1 MFSIQQWEE
10 IVNQYQYFNGT
21 INQFCQTKGIT
32 KAQLYYYRKK
42 FNNQNQDSTEFCQV
56 TLESTKVTKSF
67 PARDVTFNI
76 GLNTITVSA
85 TEKELIIALAKELI
99 ALC

>member
-1 MFSIQQWEE
+1 MKTTTLSIEE
-10 IVNQYQYFNGT
+10 WQKIVNQFK
-21 INQFCQTKGIT
+21 NQKS
-32 KAQLYYYRKK
+32 
-42 FNNQNQDSTEFCQV
+42 DSTEFCQV
-56 TLESTKVTKSF
+56 TLEWTKVTKSC